1 MWNNLAMIMLKTGH
15 FDEAEKHAK
24 KALELIPES
33 AEVKD
38 TLKQIRDARTEAAK
52 EADKNKKGKGKKDGK
67 AKKK

>member
-1 MWNNLAMIMLKTGH
+1 MLKTGRL
-15 FDEAEKHAK
+15 DEAERHAK

-38 TLKQIRDARTEAAK
+38 TVKQIRDARTAAAK
-52 EADKNKKGKGKKDGK
+52 EADKARKAKGKKDGK